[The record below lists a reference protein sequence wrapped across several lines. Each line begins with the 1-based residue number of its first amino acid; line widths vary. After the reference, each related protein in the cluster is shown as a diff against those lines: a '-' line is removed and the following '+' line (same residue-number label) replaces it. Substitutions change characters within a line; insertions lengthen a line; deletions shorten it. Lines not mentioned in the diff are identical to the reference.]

1 MSFVFF
7 FSKIIVFCSSLI
19 LCSFL
24 FFFFLSFCC
33 LLSSSTLSIFAG
45 LLLLFLLALQVATAY
60 THKRASHTHTNA
72 YNRKTFAQT
81 QIAPTYTHTPH
92 NSYTTQMTTN
102 AKWLWNHY
110 PSIYYNLV
118 TWIFTK
124 QNFFYSCR
132 RFVFFAAILL
142 YYLFSLLDDFSK
154 KAEGRVTCV
163 VISS

>member
-45 LLLLFLLALQVATAY
+45 LLLRFLLALQVATAY

-81 QIAPTYTHTPH
+81 QFAPTYTHT
-92 NSYTTQMTTN
+92 TQ
-102 AKWLWNHY
+102 
-110 PSIYYNLV
+110 
-118 TWIFTK
+118 
-124 QNFFYSCR
+124 
-132 RFVFFAAILL
+132 LL
-142 YYLFSLLDDFSK
+142 YNTNDDKRQMIMKSLSVDLLQSSNMNFHKTKFLLLVPSFRFLRCYTSLLLIFF
-154 KAEGRVTCV
+154 T
-163 VISS
+163 